1 MNSHMV
7 RVTIWHSASPPGSRP
22 GGALERIEV
31 RGSTTKIRS
40 ENPHPA
46 LSQTHSFALTRAGA
60 SVSPGRRE
68 KGEANVALIT

>member
-1 MNSHMV
+1 MNSPMV
-7 RVTIWHSASPPGSRP
+7 RVPIWRSASPPGSRP

-40 ENPHPA
+40 ENPHPT
-46 LSQTHSFALTRAGA
+46 LSL
-60 SVSPGRRE
+60 E